1 MRNVSFFKCKYHHCL
16 LCACLLS
23 WVHLFGDPMD
33 CSPPGSSVPGIF
45 QARILNLVTISF
57 SREFSQP
64 RYQTRISCVSCIAG
78 RFFTCWDIRS
88 SYNIIIIIPQ
98 IVNNTAEQTLIN
110 FVFTCIMLLIHTHT
124 HTYIYIYTYIY
135 VYIYIYT
142 RTYIFCKYLITVLN
156 IKSAINYFSQWKWK
170 SLSHVQLSPDQN
182 TGVCSLSLL
191 KVIFPVQGSNP
202 SLLHCRWILYQLSYQ
217 GSLFIFYP
225 QFI

>member
-110 FVFTCIMLLIHTHT
+110 FVFTCIMH
-124 HTYIYIYTYIY
+124 
-135 VYIYIYT
+135 
-142 RTYIFCKYLITVLN
+142 IFCKYLITVLN

-217 GSLFIFYP
+217 GSPFIFYP